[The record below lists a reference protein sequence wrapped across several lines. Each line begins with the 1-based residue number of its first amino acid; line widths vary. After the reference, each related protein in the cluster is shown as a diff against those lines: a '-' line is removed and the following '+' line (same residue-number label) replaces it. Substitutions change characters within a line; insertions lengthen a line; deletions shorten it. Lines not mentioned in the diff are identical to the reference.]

1 VTGARRYSFE
11 VALLGLALLAAGC
24 SGSSEKASNGG
35 SPTDTGTATAG
46 SASPSPTTTT
56 AKKKRNVIAWVLSLG
71 PGAPDGPPEF
81 TAYRELQQL
90 KCGKV
95 FDRVAELQEP
105 AQTLYTG
112 AARAC
117 LAALDGRADLWPRA
131 DAAYEAVADHRGE
144 LTCMDRA
151 AFALLERLVTL
162 HKQFPHRGFESAPT
176 DQAKAPPCPSIVGL
190 TPDHGPAGTVVRM
203 VGRHLGES
211 VVGVDVVDS
220 FGTALP
226 AENVSHV
233 KGALEFTMPEAPPAG
248 ASAMAC
254 IVVRAAPDWSAAGA
268 MFTYES
274 ADVGSPTTF
283 DCPSAKA
290 G

>member
-1 VTGARRYSFE
+1 VTGARSCAFG
-11 VALLGLALLAAGC
+11 VALLGLALLLAGC
-24 SGSSEKASNGG
+24 GG
-35 SPTDTGTATAG
+35 SRDHASSPGSPSDSATAG
-46 SASPSPTTTT
+46 STSPTPTPTKP
-56 AKKKRNVIAWVLSLG
+56 AKKRNVVAWVLSLG
-71 PGAPDGPPEF
+71 PGAPEGPPEF

-90 KCGKV
+90 RCEKV
-95 FDRVAELQEP
+95 FDRVAELKEP
-105 AQTLYTG
+105 ARTLYKG

-117 LAALDGRADLWPRA
+117 LAAFSGRADLWSRA
-131 DAAYEAVADHRGE
+131 DAAYDAVAGRRGE

-162 HKQFPHRGFESAPT
+162 NTQFPHRSFENGPT
-176 DQAKAPPCPSIVGL
+176 AAAKAPPCPSIVGL
-190 TPDHGPAGTVVRM
+190 TPDHGPAGTLVRM
-203 VGRHLGES
+203 TGQHLGEN

-226 AENVSHV
+226 AVNVSHE
-233 KGALEFTMPEAPPAG
+233 KGALAFTMPEAPPAG

-254 IVVRAAPDWSAAGA
+254 VVVRAALDWSADGA

-274 ADVGSPTTF
+274 GDVGPPTTF